1 MFVLFNETQRH
12 GVMDK
17 LKDIRVLM
25 CGYDDHPVV
34 RWRRTIDA
42 DDLQEESGDE
52 VHTFDGD

>member
-25 CGYDDHPVV
+25 CGYDDHSVV
-34 RWRRTIDA
+34 RWRRTIDT
-42 DDLQEESGDE
+42 DDLQESGDE
-52 VHTFDGD
+52 VQTFDGD